1 MFRGGCDRSGFDSL
15 EGLGWKAGSE
25 SNFLKE
31 SNSKYGVQRERI
43 KKERLEASA
52 VKSARI
58 CQSRTHERQEG
69 LTE

>member
-1 MFRGGCDRSGFDSL
+1 MFRGGCDRSAFDSL

-31 SNSKYGVQRERI
+31 RNSKYGVQRERT

-52 VKSARI
+52 VKR
-58 CQSRTHERQEG
+58 C
-69 LTE
+69 